1 MNSRDFTAEY
11 VFHEFP
17 KWVTLADGSQM
28 LVQTADE
35 EAILIAPKADD
46 GRDALMAEAEALGL
60 KVHHKTGNDKLRQLI
75 AEAKA

>member
-28 LVQTADE
+28 LVQNADE

-46 GRDALMAEAEALGL
+46 DRDALMAEAEALGL